1 MQVTSSGSVRV
12 DLVGGTLDIE
22 PINLILENVI
32 TLNVATSLKANVE
45 LIKTD
50 FDGVE
55 IHSEDYGKIY
65 SWKSSELTTHN
76 ILYTDMFKEMSFILQ
91 ILVLFKIN
99 SHLRINLT
107 SGAPAGSGL
116 GGSSAMGVT
125 LYKALCAFT
134 NTDFD
139 VTTAVQRVK
148 GVESRILNQGV
159 AGFQDYYPALT
170 GGILGIVG
178 REGYIEVEQLYTPEL
193 KAYLE
198 KHLTLIYSGQSRAS
212 GINNWEVYKGFFD
225 KKSEII
231 SGLKTIAEISYQ
243 TYLAI
248 KDKRYEEVAPLIARE
263 GVAREDL
270 FPGIATEK
278 IKDFVKEVKLE
289 SDVFGTKMC
298 GAGGGGCFLL
308 IHNGESHE
316 LIASKAE
323 KFGMKV
329 LSFQIE
335 LPLQG

>member
-1 MQVTSSGSVRV
+1 MQVTNSGSVRV

-45 LIKTD
+45 LVKTD
-50 FDGVE
+50 FDGIE
-55 IHSEDYGKIY
+55 IHSKDYDKTY
-65 SWKSSELTTHN
+65 SWKSSELTKHN
-76 ILYTDMFKEMSFILQ
+76 VLYTDTFKEMSFILQ
-91 ILVLFKIN
+91 ILALFDIN
-99 SHLRINLT
+99 SNLLVKLS

-125 LYKALCAFT
+125 LYKALCEFT
-134 NTDFD
+134 GNDFE
-139 VTTAVQRVK
+139 VQKAVQRVK

-178 REGYIEVEQLYTPEL
+178 KEGYIEVEQLYTKEL
-193 KAYLE
+193 AGYLE

-225 KKSEII
+225 KNPQII
-231 SGLKTIAEISYQ
+231 SGLKNIAEISHQ

-248 KDKRYEEVAPLIARE
+248 KNSQFEEIAPLIAKE
-263 GVAREDL
+263 GVAREEL
-270 FPGIATEK
+270 FPGITTEK
-278 IKDFVKEVKLE
+278 IKEFVNEVKIE
-289 SDVFGTKMC
+289 SDVYGTKMC

-308 IHNGESHE
+308 VHNGESAE
-316 LIASKAE
+316 LIERKAQ
-323 KFGMKV
+323 KFGMQV
-329 LSFQIE
+329 LPFKIE
-335 LPLQG
+335 LPL

>member
-1 MQVTSSGSVRV
+1 MQVTNSGSVRV

-50 FDGVE
+50 FDGIEV
-55 IHSEDYGKIY
+55 HSQDYGKIY
-65 SWKSSELTTHN
+65 SWRSSELTRHN
-76 ILYTDMFKEMSFILQ
+76 VLFTDMFKEMSFILQ
-91 ILVLFKIN
+91 ILQLFNIN
-99 SHLRINLT
+99 SNLRINLS

-134 NTDFD
+134 NTSFD
-139 VTTAVQRVK
+139 VRTAVQRVK

-178 REGYIEVEQLYTPEL
+178 KEGYIEVEQLYTPEL
-193 KAYLE
+193 KDYLE

-225 KKSEII
+225 KNQRII
-231 SGLKTIAEISYQ
+231 DGLKKIAEISHN
-243 TYLAI
+243 TYVAI
-248 KDKRYEEVAPLIARE
+248 KNKKYEEVAPLIAAE
-263 GVAREDL
+263 GVAREEL
-270 FPGIATEK
+270 FPSISTDK
-278 IKDFVKEVKLE
+278 IKEFVKVVKEE
-289 SDVFGTKMC
+289 SDVYGTKMC

-308 IHNGESHE
+308 VHNGESHDF
-316 LIASKAE
+316 IAKKATD
-323 KFGMKV
+323 FGMTV
-329 LSFQIE
+329 LPFNIE
-335 LPLQG
+335 LPL

>member
-1 MQVTSSGSVRV
+1 MQVTKSGSVRV

-55 IHSEDYGKIY
+55 ILSKDYDKRY
-65 SWKSSELTTHN
+65 SWSSNELTRHN
-76 ILYTDMFKEMSFILQ
+76 VLFTDMFKEMSFVLQ
-91 ILVLFKIN
+91 ILQLFNINTHLKIN
-99 SHLRINLT
+99 LS

-125 LYKALCAFT
+125 LYKALCEFT
-134 NTDFD
+134 GRDFN
-139 VTTAVQRVK
+139 VSTAVQRVK

-178 REGYIEVEQLYTPEL
+178 REGYIEVEQLYQTEL
-193 KAYLE
+193 KSYLE
-198 KHLTLIYSGQSRAS
+198 KHLSLIYSGQSRAS

-225 KKSEII
+225 KNPKVIA
-231 SGLKTIAEISYQ
+231 GLKKIAAVSHETYQ
-243 TYLAI
+243 AI
-248 KDKRYEEVAPLIARE
+248 KAKNYAEVIKLIAAE
-263 GVAREDL
+263 GSAREEL
-270 FPGIATEK
+270 FPTISTDK
-278 IKDFVKEVKLE
+278 IKDFVSSVKKD
-289 SDVFGTKMC
+289 SGVFGTKMC

-308 IHNGESHE
+308 VHDGQSQDI
-316 LIASKAE
+316 ITKKAAE
-323 KFGMKV
+323 FGMQV
-329 LSFQIE
+329 LPFEIE
-335 LPLQG
+335 MPL

>member
-1 MQVTSSGSVRV
+1 MQVTKSGSVRV

-55 IHSEDYGKIY
+55 IHSKDYSKTY
-65 SWKSSELTTHN
+65 SWSSSELTRHN
-76 ILYTDMFKEMSFILQ
+76 VLFTDMFKEMSFVLQ
-91 ILVLFKIN
+91 ILQLFNINSKLKIN
-99 SHLRINLT
+99 LS

-125 LYKALCAFT
+125 LYKALCEFT
-134 NTDFD
+134 GRDFN
-139 VTTAVQRVK
+139 VSTAVQRVK

-178 REGYIEVEQLYTPEL
+178 REGYIEVEQLYQTEL
-193 KAYLE
+193 KSYLE
-198 KHLTLIYSGQSRAS
+198 KHLSLIYSGQSRAS

-225 KKSEII
+225 KNSKVIA
-231 SGLKTIAEISYQ
+231 GLKKIAAISHETYQ
-243 TYLAI
+243 AI
-248 KDKRYEEVAPLIARE
+248 KAKNYAEVIKLIAAE
-263 GVAREDL
+263 GAAREEL
-270 FPGIATEK
+270 FPTISTDK
-278 IKDFVKEVKLE
+278 IKDFVSSVKKD
-289 SDVFGTKMC
+289 SGVFGTKMC

-308 IHNGESHE
+308 VHDGKSQDI
-316 LIASKAE
+316 ITKKAAE
-323 KFGMKV
+323 FEMKV
-329 LSFQIE
+329 LPFEIE
-335 LPLQG
+335 MPL

>member
-1 MQVTSSGSVRV
+1 MQVTNSGSVRV

-50 FDGVE
+50 FDGIE

-65 SWKSSELTTHN
+65 SWRSSELTRHN
-76 ILYTDMFKEMSFILQ
+76 VLYTDMFKEMTFILQ
-91 ILVLFKIN
+91 ILTLFNLN
-99 SHLRINLT
+99 SNLRINLS

-134 NTDFD
+134 HSDFD
-139 VTTAVQRVK
+139 VSMAVQRVK

-159 AGFQDYYPALT
+159 AGYQDYYPALT

-178 REGYIEVEQLYTPEL
+178 KEGYIEVEQLFTPEL
-193 KAYLE
+193 KDYLE
-198 KHLTLIYSGQSRAS
+198 MHLSLIYSGQSRAS

-225 KKSEII
+225 KNPRII
-231 SGLKTIAEISYQ
+231 NGLKKIAEISHQ
-243 TYLAI
+243 TYQAI
-248 KDKRYEEVAPLIARE
+248 KNNRYEEIAPLIAAE
-263 GVAREDL
+263 GVAREEL
-270 FPGIATEK
+270 FPGITTEK

-308 IHNGESHE
+308 VHNGEARSV
-316 LIASKAE
+316 IQQKAE
-323 KFGMKV
+323 KFGMTV
-329 LSFQIE
+329 LPFEIE
-335 LPLQG
+335 RPL

>member
-1 MQVTSSGSVRV
+1 MQVTNSGSVRV

-32 TLNVATSLKANVE
+32 TLNVATSLKARVE
-45 LIKTD
+45 IIETD

-55 IHSEDYGKIY
+55 IHSLDYDKNY
-65 SWKSSELTTHN
+65 SWKSSELTRHN
-76 ILYTDMFKEMSFILQ
+76 VLYTDMFKEMSFVLQ
-91 ILVLFKIN
+91 ILTLFN
-99 SHLRINLT
+99 LNTNLRILLS

-125 LYKALCAFT
+125 LYKALCSFT

-139 VTTAVQRVK
+139 VRSAVQRVK

-170 GGILGIVG
+170 GGSLGIVG
-178 REGYIEVEQLYTPEL
+178 KEGYIDVEQLYTPEL
-193 KAYLE
+193 KSYLE

-225 KKSEII
+225 KNQKII
-231 SGLKTIAEISYQ
+231 SGLKNIAEISHK

-248 KDKRYEEVAPLIARE
+248 KEGRYEEVAPLIAQE
-263 GVAREDL
+263 GVCREEL
-270 FPGIATEK
+270 FPGITTEK
-278 IKDFVKEVKLE
+278 IKEFVDEVKLS
-289 SDVFGTKMC
+289 SDVYGTKMC

-308 IHNGESHE
+308 VHNGESRE
-316 LIASKAE
+316 VIASKAQ
-323 KFGMKV
+323 KFGMTV
-329 LSFQIE
+329 LPFEIE
-335 LPLQG
+335 RPL

>member
-1 MQVTSSGSVRV
+1 MQVTNSGSVRV

-50 FDGVE
+50 FDGIE

-65 SWKSSELTTHN
+65 SWRSSELTRHN
-76 ILYTDMFKEMSFILQ
+76 VLYTDMFKEMTFILQ
-91 ILVLFKIN
+91 ILTLFNLN
-99 SHLRINLT
+99 SNLRINLS

-134 NTDFD
+134 HSDFD
-139 VTTAVQRVK
+139 VSTAVQRVK

-159 AGFQDYYPALT
+159 AGYQDYYPALT

-178 REGYIEVEQLYTPEL
+178 KEGYIEVEQLFTPEL
-193 KAYLE
+193 KDYLE
-198 KHLTLIYSGQSRAS
+198 MHLSLIYSGQSRAS

-225 KKSEII
+225 KNPRII
-231 SGLKTIAEISYQ
+231 NGLKKIAEISHQ
-243 TYLAI
+243 TYQAI
-248 KDKRYEEVAPLIARE
+248 KNNRYEEIAPLIAAE
-263 GVAREDL
+263 GVAREEL
-270 FPGIATEK
+270 FPGITTEK

-308 IHNGESHE
+308 VHNGEARSV
-316 LIASKAE
+316 IQQKAE
-323 KFGMKV
+323 KFGMTV
-329 LSFQIE
+329 LPFEIE
-335 LPLQG
+335 RPL